1 MWGMGRNIDIRTL
14 VQQYSSIPLQRFR
27 ILQSLDHLD
36 FSEIRLGIV
45 FLFAT
50 WSGPCLLGFQRFTRT
65 LKSFTES
72 IEVVVVD
79 SDCVSESSA
88 EKLFGSSGFKIG
100 GWGEA
105 VWIRDGQII
114 ACQLTSSASEA
125 LIAEHTKVMLSES
138 RIFE

>member
-1 MWGMGRNIDIRTL
+1 MGTNIDMLTL
-14 VQQYSSIPLQRFR
+14 VQQYSSVPLQRFR

-36 FSEIRLGIV
+36 FSQIRLGIV

-65 LKSFTES
+65 LKSFTEP
-72 IEVVVVD
+72 IEVFVVD

-105 VWIRDGQII
+105 VWIRDGQVI
-114 ACQLTSSASEA
+114 ARELTSSASEA
-125 LIAEHTKVMLSES
+125 LIAEHTRFLLNEG
-138 RIFE
+138 RI